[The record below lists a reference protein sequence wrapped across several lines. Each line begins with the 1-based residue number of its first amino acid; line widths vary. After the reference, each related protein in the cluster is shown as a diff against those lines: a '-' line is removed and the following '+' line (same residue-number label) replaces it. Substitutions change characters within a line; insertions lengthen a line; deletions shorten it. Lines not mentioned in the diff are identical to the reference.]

1 MRSDLEPDELRMSMF
16 HEGGYVKE
24 TGLAVVH
31 EGEYIIPASGSEAA
45 IESMPSMATAIV
57 NYYFPVEIVM
67 AGEMPEEELVAF
79 ETRIWESLGDALT
92 RLT

>member
-1 MRSDLEPDELRMSMF
+1 MRSDLEPDELRMLMF
-16 HEGGYVKE
+16 HEGGYVRE

-45 IESMPSMATAIV
+45 IDSIPSMSTAIV
-57 NYYFPVEIVM
+57 NYYFPVEVVI
-67 AGEMPEEELVAF
+67 AGGLPEEEVAAI

>member
-1 MRSDLEPDELRMSMF
+1 MRGDIEPDELGMPMF
-16 HEGGYVKE
+16 QDGGYVRE

-45 IESMPSMATAIV
+45 IDSIPSMSAAVV
-57 NYYFPVEIVM
+57 NYYFPVEVVIV
-67 AGEMPEEELVAF
+67 GGLPEEELAAI

-92 RLT
+92 RIT